1 MTTTALHQL
10 LDLSASRFPSKL
22 AVYPLASALSLF
34 KDCLCRACLILVTT
48 NSGKGLGCHSNLCV
62 RGPAYVPWP
71 RDYGLERGR
80 CAVKPLKR

>member
-34 KDCLCRACLILVTT
+34 KDCLCRARLTLVTT
-48 NSGKGLGCHSNLCV
+48 NSGKKALATTLTCV
-62 RGPAYVPWP
+62 LEPPTSRSRGTTAW
-71 RDYGLERGR
+71 RGDGVLLSR
-80 CAVKPLKR
+80 LKR

>member
-1 MTTTALHQL
+1 MTTTALHQF

-48 NSGKGLGCHSNLCV
+48 NSGKKALAVTLTCV
-62 RGPAYVPWP
+62 LEDPPTSRSRGTTAWSEDGVLLS
-71 RDYGLERGR
+71 R
-80 CAVKPLKR
+80 